1 MIKLDFDIHKIK
13 NFGMGAVLGLAAG
26 VLAVPLAAYH
36 IISENNTKAAA
47 KEAELTAE
55 NEALGDQIRME
66 TADGAIT
73 RTLG

>member
-26 VLAVPLAAYH
+26 VLAVSLGAYH

-47 KEAELTAE
+47 TEA
-55 NEALGDQIRME
+55 
-66 TADGAIT
+66 
-73 RTLG
+73 